1 MHSKLSKTRTWTR
14 AGLLSGAALLLAGTA
29 LAYNPAHDNILLR
42 DAGPAGGAL
51 IAPGSTRAFSMK
63 NTCGACHN
71 GSTIAPATG
80 KALLSYDQIER
91 PSYHAQLAANEQRG
105 WNNWNPD
112 SSDPVVNGA
121 GPQGK
126 NWVQGPGHVGAW

>member
-1 MHSKLSKTRTWTR
+1 MRRKAPSTMGKVRL
-14 AGLLSGAALLLAGTA
+14 GLISGAVFLLAGA
-29 LAYNPAHDNILLR
+29 AAAYNPDHDNILLR
-42 DAGPAGGAL
+42 DAGNNL
-51 IAPGSTRAFSMK
+51 IAPGSTQAFSMK

-71 GSTIAPATG
+71 GSKTAPSTG
-80 KALLSYDQIER
+80 RTLLSYDQIER
-91 PSYHAQLAANEQRG
+91 HSYHAQLAANEQRG

-112 SSDPVVNGA
+112 SKDPQVSGV

>member
-1 MHSKLSKTRTWTR
+1 MTRKTPN
-14 AGLLSGAALLLAGTA
+14 GLLKLGLISGAVLLIAGTA
-29 LAYNPAHDNILLR
+29 LASNPAHDNILLR

-91 PSYHAQLAANEQRG
+91 HSYHAQLAANEQRG

>member
-1 MHSKLSKTRTWTR
+1 MKVT
-14 AGLLSGAALLLAGTA
+14 LLSTRSRFRLGLVSGAVLLMAGTA
-29 LAYNPAHDNILLR
+29 AAYNPAHDNILLR
-42 DAGPAGGAL
+42 DAGNTL
-51 IAPGSTRAFSMK
+51 IAPDSTKAFSMK

-71 GSTIAPATG
+71 GSTIAPSTG
-80 KALLSYDQIER
+80 RALLSYDQIER
-91 PSYHAQLAANEQRG
+91 HSYHAQLASNEQRG

-112 SSDPVVNGA
+112 SKDPVVSGA